1 MTEINNA
8 LAHTLYKLA
17 NGALFTVIER
27 TAEHVRFTAQGGG
40 IVRMLSVSEFD
51 DQFTQTE
58 LPPYAPGIA
67 TGDWLPDGT
76 IFPCFYNGTHWNSW
90 RMPQFERDVGLQLCE
105 HMPDLRYDEHL
116 DAFFIGDEDGECE
129 FRAEQISVDGRTI
142 TVYPIGA
149 GFWCWF

>member
-1 MTEINNA
+1 MTENI
-8 LAHTLYKLA
+8 LAPQHTLYKLA

-27 TAEHVRFTAQGGG
+27 TVEKVRFTAQGGG
-40 IVRMLSVSEFD
+40 LERSLSVAEFD
-51 DQFTQTE
+51 AQFVQTE

-76 IFPCFYNGTHWNSW
+76 SFPCYYNGTRWNGWS
-90 RMPQFERDVGLQLCE
+90 MPQFEREVGLRLCE
-105 HMPDLRYDEHL
+105 HMPDLRYDEKL

-129 FRAEQISVDGRTI
+129 YKAEQISVDGRTI
-142 TVYPIGA
+142 KVYPIGA